1 MKRFKLT
8 LLIIAMCLLGSKAQA
23 MKVESTTQQWDN
35 KQIVTITL
43 DKNEYLYQHVEENNL
58 SQYYETADKVII
70 KTNTTDVETISNL
83 AYLVPNDF
91 TILNKFTK
99 ATTMDLHSVNY
110 LFSDVSLKGQS
121 LKYVR
126 LRDNIKNIQASW
138 FKDATNFKGAYSYC
152 GTDNNV
158 KIYGAYMKSTA
169 STEMGIS
176 DISNTYKELNGIVTD
191 DKDAHKF
198 NPNKGH
204 LYITVKGTINSLDV
218 STLCEDGLN
227 YSAVDMNLE
236 NATFVNASGE
246 KDYNNFVLNKANGNL
261 KSIILPSDM
270 DVIADN
276 CLENCNSL
284 KQVIIPDGVTSIGV
298 SAFDQCKS
306 ITSINIPEGCKT
318 IKEKAF
324 AQTCLQAIKLPSTLE
339 SIGDNAFT
347 DNKYIT
353 SITFPTPKTTLEIG
367 SNAFLNCY
375 NLRDIYITDKAPTIK
390 DNTFTNTQLGQ
401 KPNGQNLTD
410 DGSVT
415 IDNYRTNGQD
425 NPIFLHYP
433 EGKGSEYGDN
443 EGADNR
449 ASTYTLPG
457 ADNNK
462 YPKDNNEANKWYEN
476 EKHTGW
482 AKFVFAA
489 ANEEKPIKVPDQ
501 YNTDRWYTMCFPFN
515 LTRKQIEDTFGS
527 GTEVCDFQYVEKEQ
541 IGEVTVYSIRFNKDL
556 IENGVDANGNPT
568 TPGSK
573 IITKADT
580 PYMFHPSQKP
590 DNGIYQ
596 ITDGDRTEYEEK
608 DGKTVSTEKLI
619 SFTVDGHN
627 AGSIERSASGAT
639 ASDAAH
645 VEATFQ
651 GNYQKQLIPFG
662 VFFLAG
668 NEYYKIE
675 ASKNQNRTTGYLK
688 PYTAYVLITDND
700 FDADQYIQ
708 DLKKYSEGMP
718 KAASAGKAKIIFPSL
733 WGEDDMNF
741 NTTTAIIP
749 VHVAKKP
756 VDMENARIY
765 NLQGQLVGTGAEA
778 LKSLRRGIY
787 IMNGKKYVVR

>member
-218 STLCEDGLN
+218 STLCGDGLN

-284 KQVIIPDGVTSIGV
+284 KQVI
-298 SAFDQCKS
+298 
-306 ITSINIPEGCKT
+306 
-318 IKEKAF
+318 
-324 AQTCLQAIKLPSTLE
+324 
-339 SIGDNAFT
+339 
-347 DNKYIT
+347 
-353 SITFPTPKTTLEIG
+353 
-367 SNAFLNCY
+367 SNLY
-375 NLRDIYITDKAPTIK
+375 WR
-390 DNTFTNTQLGQ
+390 
-401 KPNGQNLTD
+401 
-410 DGSVT
+410 
-415 IDNYRTNGQD
+415 
-425 NPIFLHYP
+425 
-433 EGKGSEYGDN
+433 E
-443 EGADNR
+443 
-449 ASTYTLPG
+449 
-457 ADNNK
+457 
-462 YPKDNNEANKWYEN
+462 
-476 EKHTGW
+476 
-482 AKFVFAA
+482 
-489 ANEEKPIKVPDQ
+489 
-501 YNTDRWYTMCFPFN
+501 
-515 LTRKQIEDTFGS
+515 
-527 GTEVCDFQYVEKEQ
+527 
-541 IGEVTVYSIRFNKDL
+541 RF
-556 IENGVDANGNPT
+556 
-568 TPGSK
+568 
-573 IITKADT
+573 
-580 PYMFHPSQKP
+580 
-590 DNGIYQ
+590 
-596 ITDGDRTEYEEK
+596 
-608 DGKTVSTEKLI
+608 
-619 SFTVDGHN
+619 
-627 AGSIERSASGAT
+627 
-639 ASDAAH
+639 
-645 VEATFQ
+645 
-651 GNYQKQLIPFG
+651 
-662 VFFLAG
+662 
-668 NEYYKIE
+668 
-675 ASKNQNRTTGYLK
+675 
-688 PYTAYVLITDND
+688 
-700 FDADQYIQ
+700 
-708 DLKKYSEGMP
+708 
-718 KAASAGKAKIIFPSL
+718 
-733 WGEDDMNF
+733 
-741 NTTTAIIP
+741 
-749 VHVAKKP
+749 
-756 VDMENARIY
+756 
-765 NLQGQLVGTGAEA
+765 
-778 LKSLRRGIY
+778 
-787 IMNGKKYVVR
+787 